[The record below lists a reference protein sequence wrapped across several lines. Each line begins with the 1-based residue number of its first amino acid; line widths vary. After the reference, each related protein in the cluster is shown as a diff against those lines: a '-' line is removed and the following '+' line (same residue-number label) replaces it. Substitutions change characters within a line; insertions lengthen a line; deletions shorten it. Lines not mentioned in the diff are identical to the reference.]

1 MASEPEERIDS
12 SIDSPCVSTDESLE
26 DKKLDT
32 AKRLAKKAAQLWDDW
47 RIRSV
52 AYSALLTLAL
62 FAITRFVPSMPPILI
77 AVIWAI
83 ASVFA
88 AVRLA
93 YCAVIKRTHKQ
104 SALRAGGCTS
114 RFNQGRILALI
125 VSFVLAA
132 VGVGILFLSM
142 VKWGAV
148 EWLVIACGPLLF
160 IPATIISEKIAHR
173 EFADTYLTVGKIKA
187 NTLVLFLMLI
197 VIYIP
202 ALLIAGGFDAPDSA
216 AQAVADSVGVF
227 DSSPSAVISELGK
240 LTALVDGMTA
250 FALGHIAETSEWLY
264 VVIKIMLTA
273 MAFLAYTGLIS
284 AISIKHDE
292 LLRIFR
298 PIETGEA
305 LKETSNQSE
314 IPPQPKRIVR
324 RYAATA
330 VILPLIL
337 IAAFPAVDKNLEQVT
352 QSEPY
357 TRVEQFVRDQV
368 DFMAVTIDGKYYDPA
383 AIQALEEEALARY
396 DALTT
401 DAREQLT
408 AIVNEMCDQ
417 QIANVDSYLDW
428 YYSLTADYERLAGLF
443 TGTLEEGMAKQLEQ
457 RLSEG
462 VDTSKLDALLNDFAS
477 QAEAIRAE
485 FEMGL
490 SEHEITGIPGWLVT
504 ESRSIASADLLTPP
518 QPTQQL
524 LEFRERTV
532 VSVGAGVASG
542 ILAKRAAGKIVTSE
556 AFEQMTKKLASALT
570 RSGIVKAAT
579 SAIGTVITPGAGT
592 AAGVAAG
599 IGITVA
605 TDYLLLKADEA
616 LNRESYKAE
625 IIASIEEGRTEL
637 LGLITS

>member
-298 PIETGEA
+298 PIETGET

-396 DALTT
+396 DALTA

-504 ESRSIASADLLTPP
+504 ESRSIASADLLTPRNRP
-518 QPTQQL
+518 SSFL
-524 LEFRERTV
+524 NSASERWSA
-532 VSVGAGVASG
+532 SVQAW
-542 ILAKRAAGKIVTSE
+542 RAASSRKGPLGKS
-556 AFEQMTKKLASALT
+556 
-570 RSGIVKAAT
+570 
-579 SAIGTVITPGAGT
+579 
-592 AAGVAAG
+592 
-599 IGITVA
+599 
-605 TDYLLLKADEA
+605 
-616 LNRESYKAE
+616 
-625 IIASIEEGRTEL
+625 
-637 LGLITS
+637 

>member
-298 PIETGEA
+298 PIETGET

-396 DALTT
+396 DALTA

>member
-104 SALRAGGCTS
+104 SALRAGGYTS